1 MSDDESASPAAVLR
15 SLVARAVDADPASL
29 DDRVEVVERGDE
41 PDADDA
47 AGTDASTP
55 AGRLAELVGAAD
67 SVVAVVPRV
76 DADLARRL
84 NASLAAA
91 GSDAAAGGDAATG
104 GEAAAGGDAATGGEA
119 AAGDDAAAA
128 ENDAE
133 SESSAPREVRLVFT
147 GSASDRLAGATGPV
161 VRRALADRGVD
172 TYRHEGESPVA
183 IVLAE
188 DRAVVGGIDG
198 DGVAALL
205 WTGDPAV
212 REWAAATC
220 RRYLDDAKRVTE
232 G

>member
-29 DDRVEVVERGDE
+29 DDRVEVVEREDE

-67 SVVAVVPRV
+67 SVVAVVPRF
-76 DADLARRL
+76 DPDLARRL

-104 GEAAAGGDAATGGEA
+104 GEAAAGG
-119 AAGDDAAAA
+119 DAAAA

-188 DRAVVGGIDG
+188 DRAVVGVIDG

>member
-1 MSDDESASPAAVLR
+1 MSDDETASPAAVLR

-55 AGRLAELVGAAD
+55 AGRLAELVGEAD
-67 SVVAVVPRV
+67 SVVAVVPRF

-84 NASLAAA
+84 NASLAAS
-91 GSDAAAGGDAATG
+91 GSDAAAGGDV
-104 GEAAAGGDAATGGEA
+104 

-133 SESSAPREVRLVFT
+133 SESSAPREVRVVFT

-183 IVLAE
+183 VVLAE
-188 DRAVVGGIDG
+188 DRAVVGVIDG

>member
-104 GEAAAGGDAATGGEA
+104 GEAAAG
-119 AAGDDAAAA
+119 DDAAAA

-188 DRAVVGGIDG
+188 DRAVVGVIDG